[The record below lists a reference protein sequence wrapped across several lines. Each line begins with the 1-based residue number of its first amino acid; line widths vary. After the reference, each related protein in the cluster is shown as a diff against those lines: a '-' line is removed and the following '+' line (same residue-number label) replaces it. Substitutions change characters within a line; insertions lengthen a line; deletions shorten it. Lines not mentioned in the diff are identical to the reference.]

1 MELLVNRKVTFSA
14 LFGIVLLCAAQARPG
29 RIDKATIKMREDI
42 LSRTRFIEVQ
52 RVESDHE
59 GGYKVLATSQLDEAG
74 SRELIVQFKRLPFE
88 RVTIAQ
94 CHEPGFALRLLDSD
108 KNEIVTI
115 SLCWDCQNLQAAS
128 QSPEEFREYRE
139 DFAADS
145 KRGLSFQRRLDRLV
159 PKPPESADQSKR
171 RLWIP
176 SQDELF
182 YNLGGELSRRFG
194 DEMIQFERDDKGVRL
209 VAPRGREVYRVDA
222 PLWLEQAVSS
232 ENHRVLLLLLTR
244 TDVHAL
250 LRHYGI
256 VRLRLDSQNRLEVA
270 EFMRASAETR
280 EPWVQDL
287 GAVSDDGQI
296 ALLRLSRPHRVSS
309 DQTIYFYDWQ
319 TWDIERPM
327 KIGDGLAVSHGKR

>member
-1 MELLVNRKVTFSA
+1 MELLVNRKITFSA
-14 LFGIVLLCAAQARPG
+14 LSFVVLLWTAQARPG
-29 RIDKATIKMREDI
+29 RIDKATIKTREDI
-42 LSRTRFIEVQ
+42 FSRTRSVEVQ
-52 RVESDHE
+52 RVESNHE
-59 GGYKVLATSQLDEAG
+59 GGYQVLATSQLDEAG
-74 SRELIVQFKRLPFE
+74 SRELIAQFRRLPFE

-94 CHEPGFALRLLDSD
+94 CHEPGFALRLFDSD
-108 KNEIVTI
+108 RNEVVTI
-115 SLCWDCQNLQAAS
+115 SLCWDCQNLQAAR
-128 QSPEEFREYRE
+128 QSPAEFREYKE

-159 PKPPESADQSKR
+159 PKPAESPTKR
-171 RLWIP
+171 PLRIQ

-182 YNLGGELSRRFG
+182 DNLGGETSRRLG
-194 DEMIQFERDDKGVRL
+194 DDLIQFERNDIGVRL
-209 VAPRGREVYRVDA
+209 VAPGGREVYRIDA
-222 PLWLEQAVSS
+222 PLWLEEAISS

-270 EFMRASAETR
+270 EFMRAVSFENR
-280 EPWVQDL
+280 KLWVEDI
-287 GAVSDDGQI
+287 GAVSNDGQI
-296 ALLRLSRPHRVSS
+296 ALLRVSRPHRVSS